1 MDTGDRELAVQA
13 VGLLDGFIGDCVASV
28 KILHDHYQH
37 TTDNG
42 ELETLIPVHK
52 MCLSS
57 LVLTLYKW
65 LEFYDK
71 YHIIIPNSVYNECRE
86 LTKELTRRRIYDFR
100 HSCLGRIWDK
110 KNNRPLYNSEL
121 IERLNSIAGDDLFNF
136 LDWISHPHRNRFPET
151 VVSIIET
158 LRNELAA
165 SYCIALRDTAFPE
178 YGAERDRQL
187 KPS

>member
-1 MDTGDRELAVQA
+1 MDSGNRELALQA
-13 VGLLDGFIGDCVASV
+13 VGLLNGFIGDCVTSV
-28 KILHDHYQH
+28 KILHEYHALMA
-37 TTDNG
+37 DNA
-42 ELETLIPVHK
+42 EQETLLPVHK

-71 YHIIIPNSVYNECRE
+71 YHIIIPDRLYGECRE
-86 LTKELTRRRIYDFR
+86 LTKDLTRRKIYDFR
-100 HSCLGRIWDK
+100 HTCLGHIWDK

-121 IERLNSIAGDDLFNF
+121 IERLNDIAGEDLFSF
-136 LDWISHPHRNRFPET
+136 LDWISSPHRNQFPDT

-165 SYCIALRDTAFPE
+165 SYSIAPREVSFQGHGTNTDP
-178 YGAERDRQL
+178 QN
-187 KPS
+187 